1 MQLAGTTSQS
11 TTAAPTTTPV
21 QPLGSPSSTVSGGG
35 NVVMVNIESHLY
47 LYLLYILTTLLNKIQ
62 NLIQNYS

>member
-35 NVVMVNIESHLY
+35 NVVMVNIESNLY
-47 LYLLYILTTLLNKIQ
+47 FISIAYIDLYIEKLSKER
-62 NLIQNYS
+62 